1 MADGVIDFC
10 WPSEKEISLNSESKK
25 ISKLEIWSYKEKKLW
40 TTSYNFTGMTG
51 VRISLSNGM
60 QSPIFSRGDK
70 WRSKHSVLNVNGE
83 VRRILLKC
91 DNPTTGIEFIDNNKK
106 QICKWEGNI
115 EDRGAWR
122 C

>member
-1 MADGVIDFC
+1 
-10 WPSEKEISLNSESKK
+10 
-25 ISKLEIWSYKEKKLW
+25 
-40 TTSYNFTGMTG
+40 MTG

-91 DNPTTGIEFIDNNKK
+91 DNPTTGIEFIDSNKK

-122 C
+122 CQEVPDGEQVVGIYGHSTGYNHILNFGFITASYS